1 VRELTDEEVYREV
14 GKIASRFELYQ
25 CYEIIM
31 QTQSS
36 LFEILDR
43 IKARPGLYIG
53 RPSVS
58 DLFMFLVGCK
68 TARRELEL
76 EPTQEE
82 LKFYQEFHQFVEKKY
97 NLHTSNAW
105 SRIIML
111 YCPDEKQ
118 GFESFFQLLEEF
130 QQEQQIVNPDEVEKK
145 EVVTSSVLE

>member
-1 VRELTDEEVYREV
+1 LIKVQ
-14 GKIASRFELYQ
+14 GG
-25 CYEIIM
+25 
-31 QTQSS
+31 
-36 LFEILDR
+36 LFEILDK

-58 DLFMFLVGCK
+58 DLFMFLVGYK
-68 TARRELEL
+68 TARRELGI

-105 SRIIML
+105 AKIIML

-118 GFESFFQLLEEF
+118 GFERFFQLIEEF
-130 QQEQQIVNPDEVEKK
+130 HQEQQTVNPDEVEEK
-145 EVVTSSVLE
+145 EVVTSRVLK